1 MKITIEIADDD
12 IRAALQT
19 AAESGIG
26 YWARGFMRPTSTWNP
41 HKHVLVESLE
51 LVQVDPNTQRRTHK
65 LDIER
70 GLRMMFTDLFPCR
83 QYETPTSPAKWD
95 ARTADCFVQY
105 AAFGKLVYS

>member
-41 HKHVLVESLE
+41 HKHVLVA
-51 LVQVDPNTQRRTHK
+51 TMWIR
-65 LDIER
+65 
-70 GLRMMFTDLFPCR
+70 
-83 QYETPTSPAKWD
+83 
-95 ARTADCFVQY
+95 
-105 AAFGKLVYS
+105 